1 MKENVWFYVR
11 HIGLAHAAN
20 VNISLQKKME
30 EEQVPKEEKPQV
42 DSPTDDTEVGL
53 DLLLA

>member
-1 MKENVWFYVR
+1 
-11 HIGLAHAAN
+11 
-20 VNISLQKKME
+20 ME

-53 DLLLA
+53 DLLA